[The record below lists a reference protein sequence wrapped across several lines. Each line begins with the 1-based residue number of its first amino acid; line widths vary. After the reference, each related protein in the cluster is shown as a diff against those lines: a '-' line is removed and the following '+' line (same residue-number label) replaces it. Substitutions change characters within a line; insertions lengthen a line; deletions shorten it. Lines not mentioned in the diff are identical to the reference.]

1 MPLGFEQ
8 VDFVVQ
14 FEGPI
19 DLFTPNAKWLAR
31 RKAVQ
36 LKETVEHFL
45 ELQTGALTVGV
56 IVQGNKFVS
65 QGLVKLSA

>member
-31 RKAVQ
+31 
-36 LKETVEHFL
+36 
-45 ELQTGALTVGV
+45 
-56 IVQGNKFVS
+56 
-65 QGLVKLSA
+65 